1 METLQFNRNR
11 QDIVRTD
18 GVYTYERLKSDIN
31 ELKMVYPFLEI
42 GNIGRSVLG
51 RTIPYVRIRIWPK
64 RSFL

>member
-42 GNIGRSVLG
+42 
-51 RTIPYVRIRIWPK
+51 
-64 RSFL
+64 

>member
-18 GVYTYERLKSDIN
+18 VAYTYERIINDIN
-31 ELKMVYPFLEI
+31 TLKMVYPFIEV

-51 RTIPYVRIRIWPK
+51 RAIPYMRIRLWGKGSI
-64 RSFL
+64 L